1 LSVDFGVALMN
12 VKQPMNGILWKGQR
26 RAVRKRVVIIAEIIR
41 HSFLIAASVAM
52 RPYYLRNN
60 LTAKIAR
67 RELGFVQLE
76 LAGCGT
82 NFKATPFM
90 Q

>member
-1 LSVDFGVALMN
+1 
-12 VKQPMNGILWKGQR
+12 
-26 RAVRKRVVIIAEIIR
+26 
-41 HSFLIAASVAM
+41 
-52 RPYYLRNN
+52 